1 ETVRGLGRGFVRWE
15 LLRPSQDSGI
25 ERLLVLAQS
34 AKLGIPAGVFEKF
47 EETGDPDN
55 YFQDSE
61 LAKLVEVVNKPL
73 PPAARMT
80 AQKAPDVLK
89 EFKQD
94 PDKVP
99 LAVFD
104 GPPPSKS
111 GHVFPLTLKLESA
124 KRAKPASGS
133 A

>member
-1 ETVRGLGRGFVRWE
+1 GRPHCDSRMVGRLGLAESGR
-15 LLRPSQDSGI
+15 
-25 ERLLVLAQS
+25 
-34 AKLGIPAGVFEKF
+34 LGIPGGVCEKF

-73 PPAARMT
+73 APTARMT

-99 LAVFD
+99 FAVFD
-104 GPPPSKS
+104 GPAPSKS

-124 KRAKPASGS
+124 KRATPAYGP
-133 A
+133 AT